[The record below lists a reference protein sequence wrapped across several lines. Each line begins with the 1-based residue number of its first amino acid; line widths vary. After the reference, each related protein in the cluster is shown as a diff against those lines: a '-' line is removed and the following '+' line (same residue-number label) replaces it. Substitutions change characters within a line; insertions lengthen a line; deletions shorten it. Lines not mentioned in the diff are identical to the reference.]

1 MGHACACRNRITL
14 RADGIETVLQEYC
27 LTFANTSVVYQ
38 AESKLRAAGM
48 HAGLRPLP
56 PGVKSRCGLCVR
68 LRVHRIASSVCV

>member
-38 AESKLRAAGM
+38 AESKLRAAGRNW
-48 HAGLRPLP
+48 AENKGK
-56 PGVKSRCGLCVR
+56 PGE
-68 LRVHRIASSVCV
+68 AE